1 MVDSFMFNEKND
13 ILTAVADERLLVWY
27 YLNALYVDRE
37 LMDLCKT
44 TKDCCDIQRM
54 GQILSFT

>member
-27 YLNALYVDRE
+27 YLNALYVDKE

-44 TKDCCDIQRM
+44 TKDSTDIQRM

>member
-44 TKDCCDIQRM
+44 SKDSSDI
-54 GQILSFT
+54 